1 MKQDL
6 LDLLADSMGVFISD
20 LRLIDGL
27 RDEALRH
34 LKGMVHPSEYT
45 LMEWRRTLFYL
56 TGRSYLFESYRQLE
70 DTLNQ
75 L

>member
-27 RDEALRH
+27 RDEALHH

-45 LMEWRRTLFYL
+45 LMEWQRTLFYL
-56 TGRSYLFESYRQLE
+56 TGRPYLFESYRQLE